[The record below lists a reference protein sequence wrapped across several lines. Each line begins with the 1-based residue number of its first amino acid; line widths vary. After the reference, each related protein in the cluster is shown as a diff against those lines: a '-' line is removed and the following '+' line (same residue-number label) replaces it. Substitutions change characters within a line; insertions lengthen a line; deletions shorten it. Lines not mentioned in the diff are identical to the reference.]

1 MNDKRKMAYT
11 LDEIP
16 KPFGKALFLG
26 IQHVLTMFGATVSVP
41 LLLGPVMGMTPE
53 QIAVLVASVMLA
65 SGVATFLQVNLGTRL
80 PIVQGVSFSFLGPFF
95 GIIFAVMA
103 MPDASP
109 ALMMQYIA
117 GAIILGSLVEMFIG
131 FTGLIGKLQRFISPV
146 VIGPVI
152 ALIGLS
158 LWYVGAPNAAQNW
171 LLAGIVI
178 IASFYFSLILGPKKP
193 FFSLFPILLA
203 VLIAYGVGLILT
215 LAGAYTPDTPGYIDF
230 SSVGQAAWFRW
241 NVFFP
246 WGIPKFELG
255 FFLVIL
261 AGYLASMIESYGDY
275 HAINAAAEGP
285 PLTDKQISRGIGFEG
300 VGCFFTGVFGGFAS
314 TSYTENIGLVGLTRV
329 ASRYVVNIG
338 VVVLIFLGI
347 FGKFGAVVATIPGP
361 IVGGLY
367 CTLFGLIAS
376 IGISQSAKA
385 DLSSM
390 RNQMIIGFCLFM
402 GISVPGIFTGTH
414 LTEAVQLSF
423 DWAPWLSNIINIVGS
438 SGMAVAAIFG
448 LILDNVIPG
457 TDEER
462 GLIVKERKIE
472 HEPIKPFSEE

>member
-1 MNDKRKMAYT
+1 MSEHMKMLYT
-11 LDEIP
+11 VDDIP

-41 LLLGPVMGMTPE
+41 LLLGPIMGMDAS
-53 QIAVLVASVMLA
+53 QVALLVASVMLA
-65 SGVATFLQVNLGTRL
+65 SGVATFLQVNFGTRL
-80 PIVQGVSFSFLGPFF
+80 PIIQGVSFAFLGPFF
-95 GIIFAVMA
+95 GIIGAVGA
-103 MPDASP
+103 MGPEVT
-109 ALMMQYIA
+109 MQYIA
-117 GAIILGSLVEMFIG
+117 GAIILGSLVEMIIG
-131 FTGLIGKLQRFISPV
+131 FTGLIGKLQKFISPV

-158 LWYVGAPNAAQNW
+158 LWYVGAPDAARGIV
-171 LLAGIVI
+171 LSSIVI
-178 IASFYFSLILGPKKP
+178 IASFVFALILGPKKP

-203 VLIAYGVGLILT
+203 VLLAYAVGLVLSLT
-215 LAGAYTPDTPGYIDF
+215 GVFTPESASFVDF
-230 SSVGQAAWFRW
+230 SGVSAAPWIRI
-241 NVFFP
+241 NLIFP
-246 WGIPKFELG
+246 WGVPKFELG

-275 HAINAAAEGP
+275 HAINAASEAGE
-285 PLTDKQISRGIGFEG
+285 LTEKQVSRGIGFEG
-300 VGCFFTGVFGGFAS
+300 VGCFFTGIFGGFAS
-314 TSYTENIGLVGLTRV
+314 TSYTENIGLVGITRV

-347 FGKFGAVVATIPGP
+347 FGKFGAVVATLPPP

-376 IGISQSAKA
+376 IGISNSARA

-402 GISVPGIFTGTH
+402 GISVPGIFNGTH
-414 LTEAVQLSF
+414 LSEAMQLSF
-423 DWAPWLSNIINIVGS
+423 EWAPWLSNIINIVGS

-457 TDEER
+457 TPEER
-462 GLIVKERKIE
+462 GLITKHQTIE
-472 HEPIKPFSEE
+472 PGV

>member
-1 MNDKRKMAYT
+1 MNEQRKMLYT
-11 LDEIP
+11 VDEIP

-41 LLLGPVMGMTPE
+41 LLLGPIMGMSPE
-53 QIAVLVASVMLA
+53 QVAVLISSVMLA
-65 SGVATFLQVNLGTRL
+65 SGVATFLQVNFGTRL

-95 GIIFAVMA
+95 GIIGAVGA
-103 MPDASP
+103 LGP
-109 ALMMQYIA
+109 AVTMQHIA
-117 GAIILGSLVEMFIG
+117 GAIMLGAIVEMLVG
-131 FTGLIGKLQRFISPV
+131 FTGLIGKLQRFVSPV

-158 LWYVGAPNAAQNW
+158 LWYVGAPDAATNV
-171 LLAGIVI
+171 LLATIVI
-178 IASFYFSLILGPKKP
+178 ALTFIFALILGPKQP
-193 FFSLFPILLA
+193 FFSLFPVLLA
-203 VLIAYGVGLILT
+203 VVIAWLVGFLLSVGGVYAPG
-215 LAGAYTPDTPGYIDF
+215 DPGYIDL
-230 SSVGQAAWFRW
+230 SAVGTAPWFRW
-241 NVFFP
+241 NIIFP
-246 WGIPKFELG
+246 WGIPKFEFG

-275 HAINAAAEGP
+275 HAINEAAEAGV
-285 PLTDKQISRGIGFEG
+285 LTDKQVSRGIGFEG

-314 TSYTENIGLVGLTRV
+314 TSYTENIGLVGITRV

-347 FGKFGAVVATIPGP
+347 FGKFGAAVSSIPTP

-367 CTLFGLIAS
+367 CALFGLIAS
-376 IGISQSAKA
+376 IGISNSAKA

-390 RNQMIIGFCLFM
+390 RNQLIIGFCLFM

-414 LTEAVQLSF
+414 LREAVQLYF
-423 DWAPWLSNIINIVGS
+423 DWAPWLSNIINIIGS
-438 SGMAVAAIFG
+438 TGMAVAAIFG

-462 GLIVKERKIE
+462 GLVNKERKIE

>member
-1 MNDKRKMAYT
+1 MSEQTKMIYT
-11 LDEIP
+11 LDDVP
-16 KPFGKALFLG
+16 KPFGKAFFLG
-26 IQHVLTMFGATVSVP
+26 VQHVLTMFGATVSVP
-41 LLLGPVMGMTPE
+41 LLLGPVMGMDP
-53 QIAVLVASVMLA
+53 QQLAVLVASVMLA
-65 SGVATFLQVNLGTRL
+65 SGVATFLQVNFGTRL

-95 GIIFAVMA
+95 GIIGAVGA
-103 MPDASP
+103 MGP
-109 ALMMQYIA
+109 AVTMQYIA
-117 GAIILGSLVEMFIG
+117 GAIILGALVEMLIG

-158 LWYVGAPNAAQNW
+158 LWYVGAPDAAQNV
-171 LLAGIVI
+171 LLSGIVI
-178 IASFYFSLILGPKKP
+178 IASFVFALILGPKKP

-203 VLIAYGVGLILT
+203 VLCAYFVGLILT
-215 LAGAYTPDTPGYIDF
+215 LAGVYAPGTPGYIDF
-230 SSVGQAAWFRW
+230 AGVGQAAWFRW
-241 NVFFP
+241 NVIFP
-246 WGIPKFELG
+246 WGMPKFEIG

-285 PLTDKQISRGIGFEG
+285 ALTEQQVSRGIGFEG
-300 VGCFFTGVFGGFAS
+300 VGCFLTGVFGGFAS

-376 IGISQSAKA
+376 IGISNSARA

-390 RNQMIIGFCLFM
+390 RNQMIMGFCLFM
-402 GISVPGIFTGTH
+402 GISVPGIFNGTH
-414 LTEAVQLSF
+414 LSDPMLLSF
-423 DWAPWLSNIINIVGS
+423 AWAPWLSNIINIVGS
-438 SGMAVAAIFG
+438 TGMAVAAIFG

-457 TDEER
+457 TPEER
-462 GLIVKERKIE
+462 GLTNMSGQSIN
-472 HEPIKPFSEE
+472 

>member
-1 MNDKRKMAYT
+1 MGKKKSERKVKNRMVEQMKMVYT
-11 LDEIP
+11 LDDVP
-16 KPFGKALFLG
+16 KPFAKAFFLG
-26 IQHVLTMFGATVSVP
+26 VQHVLTMFGATVSVP
-41 LLLGPVMGMTPE
+41 LLLGPIMGMDP
-53 QIAVLVASVMLA
+53 QQVALLVASVMLA
-65 SGVATFLQVNLGTRL
+65 SGVATFFQVNLGTRL

-95 GIIFAVMA
+95 GIIAAVGA
-103 MPDASP
+103 MGP
-109 ALMMQYIA
+109 AVTMQYIA
-117 GAIILGSLVEMFIG
+117 GAIILGALVEMIIG
-131 FTGLIGKLQRFISPV
+131 FTGLIGKLQKFISPV

-158 LWYVGAPNAAQNW
+158 LWYVGAPNAAQNV
-171 LLAGIVI
+171 LLSGIVI
-178 IASFYFSLILGPKKP
+178 IASFLFALIIGPKKP

-203 VLIAYGVGLILT
+203 VLVAYFVGLILSLT
-215 LAGAYTPDTPGYIDF
+215 GVYAPGSPGYINF
-230 SSVGQAAWFRW
+230 SGVADAPWFRF
-241 NVFFP
+241 NIIFP
-246 WGIPKFELG
+246 WGFPKFDVG
-255 FFLVIL
+255 FFLVVL

-275 HAINAAAEGP
+275 HAINAAAQGP
-285 PLTDKQISRGIGFEG
+285 ELTEKQVSRGIGFEG

-338 VVVLIFLGI
+338 VVVLIFLGL

-376 IGISQSAKA
+376 IGISNSAKA

-402 GISVPGIFTGTH
+402 GISVPGIFNGTH
-414 LTEAVQLSF
+414 LSPAYALDFS
-423 DWAPWLSNIINIVGS
+423 WAPWLSNIINVIGS
-438 SGMAVAAIFG
+438 TGMAVAAIFG

-457 TDEER
+457 TPEER
-462 GLIVKERKIE
+462 GLHLYGGKK
-472 HEPIKPFSEE
+472 